1 MSFQVRSMSAVDI
14 IRKKRDGGTLTVAEM
29 QEFIKAVTNGSWP
42 EYQTSA
48 LLMAIFFRG
57 MTTEETL
64 ILTRTM
70 VESGKTLDLSSLPGT
85 KVDKHSTGGV
95 GDKVSLVLAPLA
107 AACGVVVPMMSGRGL
122 GHTGGTLDKLESIPG
137 FKVNLKEADFIAAL
151 KNVGCAMMGQTKDVA
166 PADKKLYGL
175 RDVTAT
181 VECMPLITASIL
193 SKKIAEGISALVMDV
208 KCGSGSFM
216 KKPRQ
221 ARQLAET
228 IQAVGKANGLN
239 IRTLITNMEAPLG
252 RMVGNSLE
260 VIEAMNTLKG
270 SGPADLT
277 ELCLLQ
283 ARMMVQLAGIETSE
297 TKAERLVK
305 RVLKS
310 GEALDKF
317 RAMVKQQGGDPR
329 IVEDP
334 TRLPVAKHLAKVT
347 ANTEGYVTEQD
358 AYTVGQA
365 AMKLGAG
372 RETADQKID
381 PAVGVVICKKAGE
394 KVKPGDTVYEIHHQ
408 GGGVATTATTML
420 AMSFRIGSQ
429 PPKLDPLVLEILA

>member
-1 MSFQVRSMSAVDI
+1 MSAVEI
-14 IRKKRDGGTLTVAEM
+14 IRKKRDGGTLSEGEI
-29 QEFIKAVTNGSWP
+29 QEFIEAVTKGTWP
-42 EYQTSA
+42 EYQVSA
-48 LLMAIFFRG
+48 LLMAIFFRS
-57 MTTEETL
+57 MTTEEAL
-64 ILTRTM
+64 LLTRAM
-70 VESGKTLDLSSLPGT
+70 VHSGKTLDLSSLPGT

-137 FKVNLKEADFIAAL
+137 FKVNLKEDEFLAAL

-166 PADKKLYGL
+166 PADKMLYGL

-216 KKPRQ
+216 KNIAS
-221 ARQLAET
+221 ARQLAEM
-228 IQAVGKANGLN
+228 IQAVGKANGLQ

-260 VIEAMNTLKG
+260 VIEAMNTLQG
-270 SGPADLT
+270 NGPSDLT
-277 ELCLLQ
+277 ELCILQ
-283 ARMMVQLAGIETSE
+283 ARMMVQLAGIESSDA
-297 TKAERLVK
+297 KAELLVK
-305 RVLKS
+305 RALKS
-310 GEALDKF
+310 GQALDKF
-317 RAMVKQQGGDPR
+317 REMVKQQGGDPR
-329 IVEDP
+329 IVDDP
-334 TRLPVAKHLAKVT
+334 TRLPVAKHIAKVT
-347 ANTEGYVTEQD
+347 ANSEGYILEQD

-372 RETADQKID
+372 RETAEQKID
-381 PAVGVVICKKAGE
+381 PAVGIVVCKKPGE

-408 GGGVATTATTML
+408 GGGAATTATLML

-429 PPKLDPLVLEILA
+429 PPKLDPLVLEILE

>member
-1 MSFQVRSMSAVDI
+1 MSAVDI
-14 IRKKRDGGTLTVAEM
+14 IRRKRDGGTFTVEESH
-29 QEFIKAVTNGSWP
+29 EFIEAVTKGTWP
-42 EYQTSA
+42 DYQISA

-57 MTTEETL
+57 MTTHETL
-64 ILTRTM
+64 LLTRAM
-70 VESGKTLDLSSLPGT
+70 VQSGKTLDLSSLPGT

-137 FKVNLKEADFIAAL
+137 FRVNLKEAEFLAAL

-166 PADKKLYGL
+166 PADKKLYSL

-216 KKPRQ
+216 KKPKQ

-228 IQAVGKANGLN
+228 IQAVGKANGLQ

-260 VIEAMNTLKG
+260 VIEAINTLQG
-270 SGPADLT
+270 NGPADLT

-283 ARMMVQLAGIETSE
+283 ARMMVQLAGIESNE
-297 TKAERLVK
+297 AKAERLVK
-305 RVLKS
+305 RTLKS

-317 RAMVKQQGGDPR
+317 REMVKQQGGDPR

-334 TRLPVAKHLAKVT
+334 TRLPVAKQQTKVV
-347 ANTEGYVTEQD
+347 ANSDGYIIEQD
-358 AYTVGQA
+358 AFTVGQA

-372 RETADQKID
+372 RETAEQKID
-381 PAVGVVICKKAGE
+381 PAVGVVICKKPGE
-394 KVKPGDTVYEIHHQ
+394 KVKPGDTIYEIHHQ
-408 GGGVATTATTML
+408 GGGAATTATMML

-429 PPKLDPLVLEILA
+429 PPKLEPLVLETLE

>member
-1 MSFQVRSMSAVDI
+1 MSAVDI
-14 IRKKRDGGTLTVAEM
+14 IRRKRDGGTFTVEESH
-29 QEFIKAVTNGSWP
+29 EFIEAVTKGTWP
-42 EYQTSA
+42 DYQISA

-57 MTTEETL
+57 MTTHETL
-64 ILTRTM
+64 LLTRAM
-70 VESGKTLDLSSLPGT
+70 VQSGKTLDLSSLPGT

-122 GHTGGTLDKLESIPG
+122 GHTGGTLEKLESIPG
-137 FKVNLKEADFIAAL
+137 FRVNLKEAEFLAAL

-166 PADKKLYGL
+166 PADKKLYSL

-216 KKPRQ
+216 KKPKQ

-228 IQAVGKANGLN
+228 IQAVGKANGLQ

-260 VIEAMNTLKG
+260 VIEAINTLQG
-270 SGPADLT
+270 NGPADLT

-283 ARMMVQLAGIETSE
+283 ARMMVQLAGIESNE
-297 TKAERLVK
+297 AKAERLVK
-305 RVLKS
+305 RTLKS

-317 RAMVKQQGGDPR
+317 REIVKQQGGDPR

-334 TRLPVAKHLAKVT
+334 TRLPVAKQLTKVV
-347 ANTEGYVTEQD
+347 ANSDGYIIEQD
-358 AYTVGQA
+358 AFTVGQA

-372 RETADQKID
+372 RETAEQKID
-381 PAVGVVICKKAGE
+381 PAVGVVICKKPGE
-394 KVKPGDTVYEIHHQ
+394 KVKPGDTIYEIHHQ
-408 GGGVATTATTML
+408 GGGAATTATMML

-429 PPKLDPLVLEILA
+429 PPKLEPLVLETLE

>member
-1 MSFQVRSMSAVDI
+1 MSAVDI
-14 IRKKRDGGTLTVAEM
+14 IRKKRDGGTLTVSEV
-29 QEFIKAVTNGSWP
+29 QEFIQAVTKGTWP
-42 EYQTSA
+42 EYQVSA

-64 ILTRTM
+64 ILTRAM
-70 VESGKTLDLSSLPGT
+70 VQSGKTLDLSSLPGI

-107 AACGVVVPMMSGRGL
+107 AACGVLVPMMSGRGL
-122 GHTGGTLDKLESIPG
+122 GHTGGTLDKLASIPG
-137 FKVNLKEADFIAAL
+137 FKVNLKEAEFLAAL

-166 PADKKLYGL
+166 PADKKLYSL

-228 IQAVGKANGLN
+228 IHVVGKANGLK

-260 VIEAMNTLKG
+260 VIEAINTLQG
-270 SGPADLT
+270 NGPADLT

-283 ARMMVQLAGIETSE
+283 ARMMVQLAGIEASE

-334 TRLPVAKHLAKVT
+334 TRMPVARQMTKVV
-347 ANTEGYVTEQD
+347 ANSDGFITEQD
-358 AYTVGQA
+358 AFTVGQA

-372 RETADQKID
+372 RETAEQKID
-381 PAVGVVICKKAGE
+381 PAVGIVVCKKPGE
-394 KVKPGDTVYEIHHQ
+394 KVKPGDTIYEVHHQ
-408 GGGVATTATTML
+408 SGGAATTATLML

-429 PPKLDPLVLEILA
+429 PPKLDPLVLETLE

>member
-1 MSFQVRSMSAVDI
+1 MSTTDI
-14 IRKKRDGGTLTVAEM
+14 IRRKRDGGTLTAAEID
-29 QEFIKAVTNGSWP
+29 EFIQAVTKGSWP
-42 EYQTSA
+42 DYQVSA

-57 MTTEETL
+57 MTPSETQL
-64 ILTRTM
+64 LTRSM
-70 VESGKTLDLSSLPGT
+70 VQSGKTLDLSSLPGT

-137 FKVNLKEADFIAAL
+137 FKVNLKEADFLAAL
-151 KNVGCAMMGQTKDVA
+151 KTVGCAMMGQTKDVA
-166 PADKKLYGL
+166 PADKKLYAM

-216 KKPRQ
+216 KTMRQ
-221 ARQLAET
+221 ARQLAEL
-228 IQAVGKANGLN
+228 IQSVGTANGLK

-260 VIEAMNTLKG
+260 VIESINTLQG
-270 SGPADLT
+270 NGPADLT
-277 ELCLLQ
+277 ELCILQ

-297 TKAERLVK
+297 TKAEKLVK
-305 RVLKS
+305 RTLKS

-317 RAMVKQQGGDPR
+317 RDMVKQQGGDPR
-329 IVEDP
+329 IVDDP
-334 TRLPVAKHLAKVT
+334 SRLLVAKEKTKVV
-347 ANTEGYVTEQD
+347 ANAEGYIVEQD

-372 RETADQKID
+372 RETAEQKID
-381 PAVGVVICKKAGE
+381 HAVGIVVLKKPGE
-394 KVKPGDTVYEIHHQ
+394 KVKPGDTIYEIHSQ
-408 GGGVATTATTML
+408 GGSATTTATLML
-420 AMSFRIGSQ
+420 AMSFRVGSQ
-429 PPKLDPLVLEILA
+429 PPKLGPLVLETLG

>member
-1 MSFQVRSMSAVDI
+1 MSAVDI
-14 IRKKRDGGTLTVAEM
+14 IRRKRDGGTFTVEESH
-29 QEFIKAVTNGSWP
+29 EFIEAVTKGTWP
-42 EYQTSA
+42 DYQISA

-57 MTTEETL
+57 MTTHETL
-64 ILTRTM
+64 LLTRAM
-70 VESGKTLDLSSLPGT
+70 VQSGKTLDLSSLPGT

-137 FKVNLKEADFIAAL
+137 FRVNLKEAEFLAAL

-166 PADKKLYGL
+166 PADKKLYSL

-216 KKPRQ
+216 KKPKQ

-228 IQAVGKANGLN
+228 IQAVGKANGLQ

-260 VIEAMNTLKG
+260 VIEAINTLQG
-270 SGPADLT
+270 NGPADLT

-283 ARMMVQLAGIETSE
+283 ARMMVQLAGIENNE
-297 TKAERLVK
+297 AKAERLVK
-305 RVLKS
+305 RTLKS

-317 RAMVKQQGGDPR
+317 REMVKQQGGDPR

-334 TRLPVAKHLAKVT
+334 TRLPVAKQQTKVV
-347 ANTEGYVTEQD
+347 ANSDGYIIEQD
-358 AYTVGQA
+358 AFTVGQA

-372 RETADQKID
+372 RETAEQKID
-381 PAVGVVICKKAGE
+381 PAVGVVICKKPGE
-394 KVKPGDTVYEIHHQ
+394 KVKPGDTIYEIHHQ
-408 GGGVATTATTML
+408 GGGAATTATMML

-429 PPKLDPLVLEILA
+429 PPKLEPLVLETLE

>member
-1 MSFQVRSMSAVDI
+1 MSAVDI
-14 IRKKRDGGTLTVAEM
+14 IRRKRDGGTFTVEESH
-29 QEFIKAVTNGSWP
+29 EFIEAVTKGTWP
-42 EYQTSA
+42 DYQISA

-57 MTTEETL
+57 MTTHETL
-64 ILTRTM
+64 LLTRAM
-70 VESGKTLDLSSLPGT
+70 VQSGKTLDLSSLPGT

-137 FKVNLKEADFIAAL
+137 FRVNLKEAEFLAAL

-166 PADKKLYGL
+166 PADKKLYSL

-216 KKPRQ
+216 KKPKQ

-228 IQAVGKANGLN
+228 IQAVGKANGLQ

-260 VIEAMNTLKG
+260 VIEAINTLQG
-270 SGPADLT
+270 NGPADLT

-283 ARMMVQLAGIETSE
+283 ARMMVQLAGIESNE
-297 TKAERLVK
+297 AKAERLVK
-305 RVLKS
+305 RTLKS

-317 RAMVKQQGGDPR
+317 REMVKQQGGDPR

-334 TRLPVAKHLAKVT
+334 TRLPVAKQLTKVV
-347 ANTEGYVTEQD
+347 ANSDGYIIEQD
-358 AYTVGQA
+358 AFTVGQA

-372 RETADQKID
+372 RETAEQKID
-381 PAVGVVICKKAGE
+381 PAVGVVICKKPGE
-394 KVKPGDTVYEIHHQ
+394 KVKPGDTIYEIHHQ
-408 GGGVATTATTML
+408 GGGAATTATMML

-429 PPKLDPLVLEILA
+429 PPKLEPLVLETLE

>member
-1 MSFQVRSMSAVDI
+1 
-14 IRKKRDGGTLTVAEM
+14 
-29 QEFIKAVTNGSWP
+29 
-42 EYQTSA
+42 
-48 LLMAIFFRG
+48 
-57 MTTEETL
+57 
-64 ILTRTM
+64 
-70 VESGKTLDLSSLPGT
+70 
-85 KVDKHSTGGV
+85 
-95 GDKVSLVLAPLA
+95 
-107 AACGVVVPMMSGRGL
+107 
-122 GHTGGTLDKLESIPG
+122 
-137 FKVNLKEADFIAAL
+137 
-151 KNVGCAMMGQTKDVA
+151 MGQTKDVA
-166 PADKKLYGL
+166 PADKKLYSL

-228 IQAVGKANGLN
+228 IHVVGKANGLK

-260 VIEAMNTLKG
+260 VIEAINTLQG
-270 SGPADLT
+270 NGPADLT

-283 ARMMVQLAGIETSE
+283 ARMMVQLAGIEASE

-334 TRLPVAKHLAKVT
+334 TRMPVARQMTKVV
-347 ANTEGYVTEQD
+347 ANSDGFITEQD
-358 AYTVGQA
+358 AFTVGQA

-372 RETADQKID
+372 RETAEQKID
-381 PAVGVVICKKAGE
+381 PAVGIVVCKKPGE
-394 KVKPGDTVYEIHHQ
+394 KVKPGDTIYEVHHQ
-408 GGGVATTATTML
+408 SGGAATTATLML

-429 PPKLDPLVLEILA
+429 PPKLDPLVLETLE

>member
-1 MSFQVRSMSAVDI
+1 MSAVDI
-14 IRKKRDGGTLTVAEM
+14 IRRKRDGGTFTVEESH
-29 QEFIKAVTNGSWP
+29 EFIEAVTKGTWP
-42 EYQTSA
+42 DYQISA

-57 MTTEETL
+57 MTTHETL
-64 ILTRTM
+64 LLTRAM
-70 VESGKTLDLSSLPGT
+70 VQSGKTLDLSSLPGT

-137 FKVNLKEADFIAAL
+137 FRVNLKEAEFLAAL

-166 PADKKLYGL
+166 PADKKLYSL

-216 KKPRQ
+216 KKPKH

-228 IQAVGKANGLN
+228 IQAVGKANGLQ

-260 VIEAMNTLKG
+260 VIEAINTLQG
-270 SGPADLT
+270 NGPADLT

-283 ARMMVQLAGIETSE
+283 ARMMVQLAGIESNE
-297 TKAERLVK
+297 AKAERLVK
-305 RVLKS
+305 RTLKS

-317 RAMVKQQGGDPR
+317 REMVKQQGGDPR

-334 TRLPVAKHLAKVT
+334 TRLPVAKQLTKVV
-347 ANTEGYVTEQD
+347 ANSDGYIIEQD
-358 AYTVGQA
+358 AFTVGQA

-372 RETADQKID
+372 RETAEQKID
-381 PAVGVVICKKAGE
+381 PAVGVVICKKPGE
-394 KVKPGDTVYEIHHQ
+394 KVKPGDTIYEIHHQ
-408 GGGVATTATTML
+408 GGGAATTATMML

-429 PPKLDPLVLEILA
+429 PPKLEPLVLETLE